1 MAVKVMVAPAIA
13 NGGVEKSARLARRAP
28 DAQPSKPKRRR
39 SSVYDADGNEVFIT
53 LMCLKCHKMRP
64 LSQFGLRKMADG
76 AIRNQPWCRTC
87 RSAAG
92 TERPARRGAAE
103 TVESPRLQ
111 PPSRRSHPRRA
122 RRPPTRLRSRRRSL
136 RSAARA
142 PSPQRWPPRSPP
154 VCGAESHPQSKH
166 RAGGS
171 GRAPLAHARS
181 GVRRRAHANR
191 RTIPADPALLR
202 PADSGGSANGCDR

>member
-13 NGGVEKSARLARRAP
+13 KAAEAKPTQVRRSAAP
-28 DAQPSKPKRRR
+28 GEAPKPKRRR

-92 TERPARRGAAE
+92 TKGKEKDSAEMVDSPVLEGAVEVGEPIAPQPEVGAEAAPQSAGNGKLAAE
-103 TVESPRLQ
+103 V
-111 PPSRRSHPRRA
+111 
-122 RRPPTRLRSRRRSL
+122 
-136 RSAARA
+136 AAA
-142 PSPQRWPPRSPP
+142 LM
-154 VCGAESHPQSKH
+154 
-166 RAGGS
+166 AGL
-171 GRAPLAHARS
+171 GR
-181 GVRRRAHANR
+181 
-191 RTIPADPALLR
+191 
-202 PADSGGSANGCDR
+202 

>member
-13 NGGVEKSARLARRAP
+13 KGDISKPAPSRKERAP
-28 DAQPSKPKRRR
+28 GEPTKPKRRR

-92 TERPARRGAAE
+92 TKGKEKEAAE
-103 TVESPRLQ
+103 TVESPV
-111 PPSRRSHPRRA
+111 A
-122 RRPPTRLRSRRRSL
+122 EGSL
-136 RSAARA
+136 EPEATSAPA
-142 PSPQRWPPRSPP
+142 PAEAAAAPAPEAKPQ
-154 VCGAESHPQSKH
+154 GGGKLAAEVAAALA
-166 RAGGS
+166 AGL
-171 GRAPLAHARS
+171 GR
-181 GVRRRAHANR
+181 
-191 RTIPADPALLR
+191 
-202 PADSGGSANGCDR
+202 